1 MKTTKKIDII
11 IPAYKAQ
18 NTIDKTVAS
27 IAIQN
32 ISDDCI
38 VTIVN
43 DGDKVNYKK
52 TVDRFKDLI
61 EIKEIKMS
69 ENGGPGVA
77 RQFGIDNTHCPY
89 FTCIDADDT
98 FSGAFAL
105 SILLKSFEINP
116 NCCASIGGFA
126 EEQDNLQFV
135 NHQQDLVWMFGKL
148 YRRSFIDRNHIRFN
162 STRANEDNG
171 FNTLLRLC
179 ATEQEPINFIPDNVY
194 FWHSKEDSI
203 TRINNCE
210 YSYNQSFPGY
220 TDNMIYAITEA
231 KKRNPFNG
239 NVDLW
244 ATQTMF
250 HLYTYYMQ
258 TCERDSRFKDQNY
271 KCCIKYYQSVF
282 KRIRPNLSDEIFKE
296 IYSSVLSQSDMRNI
310 APSLTI
316 YQFLD
321 ELDKEPIIDFKIE
334 VPTPKVLLDDVKVN
348 SKIEKEGT

>member
-1 MKTTKKIDII
+1 MISKKIDVI

-32 ISDDCI
+32 IADEI
-38 VTIVN
+38 VVTIVN
-43 DGDKVNYKK
+43 DGDKNNYQK
-52 TVDRFKDLI
+52 TVNKFKDMV
-61 EIKEIKMS
+61 EIREIKMPKN
-69 ENGGPGVA
+69 EGPGVA
-77 RQFGIDNTHCPY
+77 RQFGIDNTSCPY

-105 SILLKSFEINP
+105 AVLLRGFEQNP
-116 NCCASIGGFA
+116 NQCAVIGAFA
-126 EEQDNLQFV
+126 EEHENLQFIA
-135 NHQQDLVWMFGKL
+135 HQMDLVWMFGKL
-148 YRRSFIDRNHIRFN
+148 YRRSFIDRFNIRFN

-179 ATEQEPINFIPDNVY
+179 ATEQEPIGFVQDNVY

-210 YSYNQSFPGY
+210 YSYNQSFVGY

-239 NVDLW
+239 NIMLW

-258 TCERDSRFKDQNY
+258 TCERDERFKEQNY
-271 KCCIKYYQSVF
+271 KCCVKYYQTVF
-282 KRIRPNLSDEIFKE
+282 QKIRPELSDNVFKE
-296 IYSSVLSQSDMRNI
+296 IYSNVVQQSDMRNI
-310 APSLTI
+310 APEQTI

-321 ELDKEPIIDFKIE
+321 KLDKEDKIE
-334 VPTPKVLLDDVKVN
+334 FTIEQPTHKRLVADIDKNL
-348 SKIEKEGT
+348 SK

>member
-27 IAIQN
+27 IVIQN
-32 ISDDCI
+32 ISDEVI

-43 DGDKVNYKK
+43 DGDKNNYKK
-52 TVDRFKDLI
+52 TIDRFKDII
-61 EIKEIKMS
+61 EIQEIKLP
-69 ENGGPGVA
+69 ENAGPGVA
-77 RQFGIDNTHCPY
+77 RQFGIDNTSCPY

-105 SILLKSFEINP
+105 AVMLNGFNQNP
-116 NCCASIGGFA
+116 NNCAVIGGFA
-126 EEQDNLQFV
+126 EEQDNLQFIS
-135 NHQQDLVWMFGKL
+135 HQQDLVWMFGKL
-148 YRRSFIDRNHIRFN
+148 YRRDFIERNNIRFN

-179 ATEQEPINFIPDNVY
+179 ATEQEPICFIQDNVY
-194 FWHSKEDSI
+194 FWHIKEDSI

-258 TCERDSRFKDQNY
+258 TCERDNRFKDQNY
-271 KCCIKYYQSVF
+271 KCCVKYYQTVF
-282 KRIRPNLSDEIFKE
+282 KKIRPVLADNIFKE
-296 IYSSVLSQSDMRNI
+296 IYSNVIQQSDMRNI
-310 APSLTI
+310 APDVTI

-321 ELDKEPIIDFKIE
+321 MMDKEKIVDYDIE
-334 VPTPKVLLDDVKVN
+334 KPTPKILIEDII
-348 SKIEKEGT
+348 SKNQNDKR

>member
-1 MKTTKKIDII
+1 MKTKKIDVI
-11 IPAYKAQ
+11 IPAYQAQ

-32 ISDDCI
+32 IADDI
-38 VTIVN
+38 RVTIVN
-43 DGDKVNYKK
+43 DGEKGNYKK
-52 TVDRFKDLI
+52 TIDRFKDMI
-61 EIKEIKMS
+61 EIKEIKMPK
-69 ENGGPGVA
+69 NGGPGVA
-77 RQFGIDNTHCPY
+77 RQYGIDNTNCPY

-105 SILLKSFEINP
+105 AVLLRGFEQNP
-116 NCCASIGGFA
+116 NQSAVIGAFA
-126 EEQDNLQFV
+126 EEHEGLQFLA
-135 NHQQDLVWMFGKL
+135 HQMDLVWMFGKL
-148 YRRSFIDRNHIRFN
+148 YRREFIDKFNIRFN

-179 ATEQEPINFIPDNVY
+179 VTDQEPIGFIQDNVY
-194 FWHSKEDSI
+194 FWHSKKDSI

-210 YSYNQSFPGY
+210 YSYNQSFVGY

-239 NVDLW
+239 NIMLW

-258 TCERDSRFKDQNY
+258 TCERDERFKDQNY
-271 KCCIKYYQSVF
+271 QCCIKYYQSVF
-282 KRIRPNLSDEIFKE
+282 KRIRPDLSDNVFKE
-296 IYSSVLSQSDMRNI
+296 IYSNVVQQSDMRNI
-310 APSLTI
+310 APDVTI

-321 ELDKEPIIDFKIE
+321 KLDIEPKIE
-334 VPTPKVLLDDVKVN
+334 FEIEKPTPKILISDNEKKN
-348 SKIEKEGT
+348 IE